1 MEESI
6 KEQQST
12 PLPGNSARPK
22 LQRYTLRSGTK
33 SKEEKPPVRE
43 LSNPP
48 SSASRRGR
56 SVSSVSK
63 SVGVLDLSA
72 KDKYAK
78 PPRRLSIP
86 TKNVSPTRKLV
97 GNITPI
103 SEVRRTARSQGKS
116 DTPVSDVS
124 RSSKKKFNL
133 LSSTSYWLSQIK
145 LSEAASKHSVSLG
158 FFKLALEAGC
168 KPLHRMR
175 EELKSYI
182 DRCNLDESEQTVKDL
197 LESYNSAEET
207 EQLQDSET
215 FSQGPELG
223 TRSSD
228 EEVHSS
234 SSTVEPRKLKPKSL
248 NTDVTKTTTPVTGVK
263 QRNLTTTPTNRGFWN
278 KNAAPNSTSETA
290 KRSVKKQPHKPNKQE
305 PIQVKEKAKK
315 HGKKQLS
322 DKAPGSTSPEEDSV
336 QSNKENLESP
346 PIEVTSTEEV
356 I

>member
-1 MEESI
+1 MEEPI

-22 LQRYTLRSGTK
+22 LQRYALRSGTK
-33 SKEEKPPVRE
+33 SREEMPPVPE

-48 SSASRRGR
+48 SSASKRGR
-56 SVSSVSK
+56 TISSVSK
-63 SVGVLDLSA
+63 SIGVLDLSA
-72 KDKYAK
+72 KDKSAK

-103 SEVRRTARSQGKS
+103 SEVRRTARNQGKS

-124 RSSKKKFNL
+124 RSSSRKTFNIL
-133 LSSTSYWLSQIK
+133 CSTSYWLSQIK

-175 EELKSYI
+175 DELKAYI
-182 DRCNLDESEQTVKDL
+182 DRCNLNASEQAVKDL
-197 LESYNSAEET
+197 LESYNAAEET
-207 EQLQDSET
+207 EQVQVSET
-215 FSQGPELG
+215 FSQGPEMG

-228 EEVHSS
+228 DEVHSS
-234 SSTVEPRKLKPKSL
+234 STTVEPRNLKPKSL
-248 NTDVTKTTTPVTGVK
+248 GTEVN
-263 QRNLTTTPTNRGFWN
+263 QRNLTTTPRNRGLWS
-278 KNAAPNSTSETA
+278 KNAAPNSTSET
-290 KRSVKKQPHKPNKQE
+290 VKKPVKKPQKPNKQE
-305 PIQVKEKAKK
+305 PIQGKEKAKK
-315 HGKKQLS
+315 QVKKQLS
-322 DKAPGSTSPEEDSV
+322 EKVPASTSPEEDSV
-336 QSNKENLESP
+336 QSNKENLEAP
-346 PIEVTSTEEV
+346 QIEVTSTEV

>member
-1 MEESI
+1 MEEPI

-22 LQRYTLRSGTK
+22 LQRYALRSGTK
-33 SKEEKPPVRE
+33 SKEEMPPVPE

-48 SSASRRGR
+48 SSASKRGR
-56 SVSSVSK
+56 TISSVSK
-63 SVGVLDLSA
+63 SIGVLDLSA
-72 KDKYAK
+72 KDKSAK

-103 SEVRRTARSQGKS
+103 SEVRRTARNQGKS

-124 RSSKKKFNL
+124 RSSSRKTFNIL
-133 LSSTSYWLSQIK
+133 CSTSYWLSQIK

-175 EELKSYI
+175 DELKAYI
-182 DRCNLDESEQTVKDL
+182 DRCNLNASEQAVKDL
-197 LESYNSAEET
+197 LESYNAAEET
-207 EQLQDSET
+207 EQVQVSET
-215 FSQGPELG
+215 FSQGPEVG

-228 EEVHSS
+228 DEVHSS
-234 SSTVEPRKLKPKSL
+234 SSTVEPRNLKPKSL
-248 NTDVTKTTTPVTGVK
+248 STDVTKTP
-263 QRNLTTTPTNRGFWN
+263 RNRGLWN

-290 KRSVKKQPHKPNKQE
+290 KKPVKKPQRPNKQE
-305 PIQVKEKAKK
+305 PIQGKEKSKK
-315 HGKKQLS
+315 QVKKQLS
-322 DKAPGSTSPEEDSV
+322 EKVPASTSPEEDSV
-336 QSNKENLESP
+336 QSNKENLEAP
-346 PIEVTSTEEV
+346 QIEVTSTEEV